1 MKVWDAE
8 LLTAK
13 KELSPVTDGLLF
25 WLDGQDELF
34 HYASPTSDYKDYMY
48 ERVNG
53 YKVDFSGNLVAHT
66 ENGFLVTE
74 LPSGSSSGTYTIN
87 QSRFPA
93 SFDDIRT
100 VEYVSYKC
108 TAFFINGFGA
118 ANSNWSFGVNNW
130 GKALIPTSTFSD
142 YMQLVGVMD
151 TDRKPCIYCNG
162 TLSATG
168 QGNNGT
174 LSGKPNIKF
183 RWQASLGCVRLYNR
197 VLSPEEIA
205 QNLEYEVSIGRV
217 VL

>member
-8 LLTAK
+8 LLTTK

-34 HYASPTSDYKDYMY
+34 HYDKPTNEYKDYMY

-53 YKVDFSGNLVAHT
+53 YKADFIGALSAHT
-66 ENGFLVTE
+66 ENGFLVA
-74 LPSGSSSGTYTIN
+74 SSSGTYALN
-87 QSRFPA
+87 KSRFPA

-100 VEYVSYKC
+100 VEYVAYKC
-108 TAFFINGFGA
+108 TSFYINGFDPA
-118 ANSNWSFGVNNW
+118 TLYWSFGVYNW
-130 GKALIPTSTFSD
+130 GKAQIPTSTLSE

-168 QGNNGT
+168 QKNNGT
-174 LSGKPNIKF
+174 LSGKPGIIF

-205 QNLEYEVSIGRV
+205 QNLAYEVSIGRV

>member
-34 HYASPTSDYKDYMY
+34 HYDKPTSEYKDYMY

-53 YKVDFSGNLVAHT
+53 YKVDFYGQLLAHT

-74 LPSGSSSGTYTIN
+74 LPSGSSSGAYGIKK
-87 QSRFPA
+87 SRFPV

-100 VEYVSYKC
+100 VEYVSPRV
-108 TAFFINGFGA
+108 TSFFITGFDPSN
-118 ANSNWSFGVNNW
+118 ANWAFGVNNW
-130 GKALIPTSTFSD
+130 AKALVPTSTLSG
-142 YMQLVGVMD
+142 YIQLVGVMD
-151 TDRKPCIYCNG
+151 ADRKPCIYRNG

-168 QGNNGT
+168 RKNGGQM
-174 LSGKPNIKF
+174 SDKPNIYF
-183 RWQASLGCVRLYNR
+183 RWASSLGCVRLYNR

>member
-1 MKVWDAE
+1 MKVWDSE
-8 LLTAK
+8 LLMAK
-13 KELSPVTDGLLF
+13 KKPRPVTDGLLF

-34 HYASPTSDYKDYMY
+34 HYNNPTVDYKDYMY
-48 ERVNG
+48 DRVYG
-53 YKVDFSGNLVAHT
+53 HKAEFYGQLLAHT
-66 ENGFLVTE
+66 ENGFLVAE
-74 LPSGSSSGTYTIN
+74 YPSGSSSGAYGLN
-87 QSRFPA
+87 QNRFPV
-93 SFDDIRT
+93 SFNDICT
-100 VEYVSYKC
+100 VEYVSLKG
-108 TAFFINGFGA
+108 TSISVIGFEP
-118 ANSNWSFGVNNW
+118 SNQNWAFGVNNW

-151 TDRKPCIYCNG
+151 ADHKPCIYYNG

-168 QGNNGT
+168 QKNNGT
-174 LSGKPNIKF
+174 LSGKPRINF

>member
-1 MKVWDAE
+1 MRVWDTE

-25 WLDGQDELF
+25 WLDGRDELY
-34 HYASPTSDYKDYMY
+34 HYAKPTADYKDYMY

-53 YKVDFSGNLVAHT
+53 YKADFYGQLLGHT

-74 LPSGSSSGTYTIN
+74 YPSGSSSGAYGIN
-87 QSRFPA
+87 KSRFPV

-100 VEYVSYKC
+100 VEYVSPSVTSLY
-108 TAFFINGFGA
+108 INGFEASNTNWAFGA
-118 ANSNWSFGVNNW
+118 NNW
-130 GKALIPTSTFSD
+130 NKALVSASTLSG

-151 TDRKPCIYCNG
+151 ADRKPCIYCNG

-168 QGNNGT
+168 QKNGGQM
-174 LSGKPNIKF
+174 SDKPFVYF
-183 RWQASLGCVRLYNR
+183 RWRTSLGCVRLYSR

-205 QNLEYEVSIGRV
+205 QNLEYVVSIGRV